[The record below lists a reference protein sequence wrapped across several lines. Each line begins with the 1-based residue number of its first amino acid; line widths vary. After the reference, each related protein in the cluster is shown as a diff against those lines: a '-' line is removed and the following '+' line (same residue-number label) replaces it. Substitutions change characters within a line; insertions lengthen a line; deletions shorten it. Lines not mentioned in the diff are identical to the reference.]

1 MSTATS
7 KQSDWK
13 QREVGALWKKKN
25 DKGSYCTGYIIT
37 DELGKKVKQRV
48 VMFSNKDKNNEKSP
62 DFVIYLSVEQN
73 ADNGNTAP
81 RESAKTFVKSAPKR
95 QPVAAVNDD
104 EIPEM

>member
-1 MSTATS
+1 MSNTP

-25 DKGSYCTGYIIT
+25 DKGSYCTGYLIT

-62 DFVIYLSVEQN
+62 DFVIYLSLEQN
-73 ADNGNTAP
+73 TETTA
-81 RESAKTFVKSAPKR
+81 AAPKVAAAKMIGKKAPL
-95 QPVAAVNDD
+95 PVAADDD